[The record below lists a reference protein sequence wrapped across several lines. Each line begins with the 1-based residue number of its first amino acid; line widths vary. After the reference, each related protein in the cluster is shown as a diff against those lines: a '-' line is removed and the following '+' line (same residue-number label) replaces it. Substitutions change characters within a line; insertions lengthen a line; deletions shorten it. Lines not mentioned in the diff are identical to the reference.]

1 MFGLV
6 RACPP
11 LDVNSTYAYLL
22 LAEHFP
28 DTCILAEDGGGLA
41 GLVTGY
47 RPPGRPDTLF
57 VWQVAVAA
65 RARGLGLGCRML
77 RALLGRPELSRINYV
92 ETTVGPGNRA
102 SRRMFAG
109 LARGLGASVVETA
122 LFDAGLFG
130 AGDHDA
136 EPLLRIGPFERSA
149 ALAAAGD
156 VC

>member
-1 MFGLV
+1 MSGLV
-6 RACPP
+6 RDCPP
-11 LDVNSTYAYLL
+11 LDANSTYIYLL

-28 DTCILAEDGGGLA
+28 ETCILAEDAEGLS

-47 RPPGRPDTLF
+47 LPPGRPDTLF

-65 RARGLGLGCRML
+65 RVRGQGLGRRML
-77 RALLGRPELSRINYV
+77 HALLGRAALSRVRYI

-109 LARGLGASVVETA
+109 LARGLGAAATETS
-122 LFDAGLFG
+122 LFDAGLFE
-130 AGDHDA
+130 ATDHGA
-136 EPLLRIGPFERSA
+136 EPLLRIGPFERPVVH
-149 ALAAAGD
+149 AAASH